1 MIFSAC
7 TALAHY
13 CNVVSNM
20 VEKLALADS
29 GIPRRFMKRLVDD
42 QPTASQ
48 ASTTRGKD
56 SVNSYKQICK
66 ELNLE
71 LTQDCQ
77 DCDKAVTNS
86 RCGKVLGFWF
96 STADPNIT
104 NS

>member
-1 MIFSAC
+1 
-7 TALAHY
+7 
-13 CNVVSNM
+13 
-20 VEKLALADS
+20 
-29 GIPRRFMKRLVDD
+29 MKRSVDD

-71 LTQDCQ
+71 LTQGCQ

-86 RCGKVLGFWF
+86 RCGKVLGFCF
-96 STADPNIT
+96 SMADLTLQIQKERIRPP
-104 NS
+104 SSYKVLKS